1 MILIAEKTS
10 IECILWAG
18 LNIAFYVKHKT
29 GEDFQYVVC
38 YDVTKP
44 TMCRY
49 SVQFLADTLVFETI
63 TQVFNFIESY
73 DRYSVELIELE
84 LFN

>member
-10 IECILWAG
+10 LECILWSG

-29 GEDFQYVVC
+29 GEEYQYVVC

-44 TMCRY
+44 TICRY
-49 SVQFLADTLVFETI
+49 SVRFLADMLVFETI
-63 TQVFNFIESY
+63 SQVLNFIECY
-73 DRYSVELIELE
+73 DRDSVELIELE